1 MILGDF
7 IEATAKLE
15 AYYEKEYTDEQR
27 KIMFEELKNLSIE
40 RYRKIISQC
49 IRSCKFLP
57 KVADIIKANGD
68 IIEIKNEDNISKYD
82 CNKCNKTGYVIYTKI
97 IQDGGR
103 AIPYTYALRC
113 TCKNGENVNQK
124 VPTYA
129 EMGIEIADR
138 LIQVNDAID
147 ISKAKKLLINN
158 YRRW

>member
-1 MILGDF
+1 MILSEF
-7 IEATAKLE
+7 IEATSKLE
-15 AYYEKEYTDEQR
+15 TYYEKEYTDEQR
-27 KIMFEELKNLSIE
+27 RIMFDELKNLSIE

-68 IIEIKNEDNISKYD
+68 IIEIKSEDNSPKYD

-97 IQDGGR
+97 IQDGDK

-129 EMGIEIADR
+129 EMGVEIADR
-138 LIQVNDAID
+138 LTQVNDAVD
-147 ISKAKKLLINN
+147 ISKVKKMLVNKF
-158 YRRW
+158 RR